1 MRKVIVYHLVII
13 YALAVIRPILPVI
26 NDALAHLFFEHH
38 HLETVHHSH
47 GHQHV
52 QSEMKIISLD
62 IQNFN
67 DSDKIK
73 VLDTLDIHFNAD
85 ENSGPYQAL
94 LNLDPPNP
102 LDLELKLVDAFRQV
116 HPQRSAPEGT
126 FSNFQNQQTDG
137 ARIDWIVVS
146 ADWKIESAAI
156 DRTAHEGRTPSDHF
170 PVLATIQMGKEAAKK

>member
-73 VLDTLDIHFNAD
+73 VLDTLDTHFKAD
-85 ENSGPYQAL
+85 EN
-94 LNLDPPNP
+94 NI
-102 LDLELKLVDAFRQV
+102 
-116 HPQRSAPEGT
+116 
-126 FSNFQNQQTDG
+126 FSNFFLVIQT
-137 ARIDWIVVS
+137 ILFH
-146 ADWKIESAAI
+146 IEF
-156 DRTAHEGRTPSDHF
+156 PSTVNLSLIKPPPEYNSF
-170 PVLATIQMGKEAAKK
+170 FLKFL

>member
-1 MRKVIVYHLVII
+1 M

-26 NDALAHLFFEHH
+26 KDALAHLFFEHH

-73 VLDTLDIHFNAD
+73 VLDTLDTHFKAD
-85 ENSGPYQAL
+85 EN
-94 LNLDPPNP
+94 NI
-102 LDLELKLVDAFRQV
+102 
-116 HPQRSAPEGT
+116 
-126 FSNFQNQQTDG
+126 FSNFFLVIQT
-137 ARIDWIVVS
+137 ILFH
-146 ADWKIESAAI
+146 IEF
-156 DRTAHEGRTPSDHF
+156 PSTVNLSLIKPPPEYNSF
-170 PVLATIQMGKEAAKK
+170 FS

>member
-1 MRKVIVYHLVII
+1 MLINRSLRKVIVYHLVII

-73 VLDTLDIHFNAD
+73 VLDTLDTHFKAD
-85 ENSGPYQAL
+85 EN
-94 LNLDPPNP
+94 NI
-102 LDLELKLVDAFRQV
+102 
-116 HPQRSAPEGT
+116 
-126 FSNFQNQQTDG
+126 FSNFFFVIQT
-137 ARIDWIVVS
+137 ILFH
-146 ADWKIESAAI
+146 IEF
-156 DRTAHEGRTPSDHF
+156 PSTVNLSLIKPPPEYNSF
-170 PVLATIQMGKEAAKK
+170 FS

>member
-1 MRKVIVYHLVII
+1 MLRKEERWNFVNIRIGNPFCTFIRIVSDMLINRSLRKVIVYHLVII

-73 VLDTLDIHFNAD
+73 VLDTLDTHFKAD
-85 ENSGPYQAL
+85 EN
-94 LNLDPPNP
+94 NI
-102 LDLELKLVDAFRQV
+102 
-116 HPQRSAPEGT
+116 
-126 FSNFQNQQTDG
+126 FSNFFLVIQT
-137 ARIDWIVVS
+137 ILFH
-146 ADWKIESAAI
+146 IEF
-156 DRTAHEGRTPSDHF
+156 PSTVNLSLIKPPPEYNSF
-170 PVLATIQMGKEAAKK
+170 FS

>member
-1 MRKVIVYHLVII
+1 MLINRSLRKVIVYHLVII

-38 HLETVHHSH
+38 QLETVHHSH

-73 VLDTLDIHFNAD
+73 VLDTLDTHFKAD
-85 ENSGPYQAL
+85 EN
-94 LNLDPPNP
+94 NI
-102 LDLELKLVDAFRQV
+102 
-116 HPQRSAPEGT
+116 
-126 FSNFQNQQTDG
+126 FSNFFLVIQT
-137 ARIDWIVVS
+137 ILFH
-146 ADWKIESAAI
+146 IEF
-156 DRTAHEGRTPSDHF
+156 PSTVNLSLIKPPPEYNSF
-170 PVLATIQMGKEAAKK
+170 FS